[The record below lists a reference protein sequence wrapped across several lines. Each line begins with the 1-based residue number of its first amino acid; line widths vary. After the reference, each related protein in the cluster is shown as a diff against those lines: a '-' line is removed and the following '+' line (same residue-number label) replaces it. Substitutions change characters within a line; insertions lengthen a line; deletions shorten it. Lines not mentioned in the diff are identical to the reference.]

1 MRGGFTNSVDE
12 LCRTNPGGEIRTD
25 DGAVIRWDA
34 KGFGL
39 RGADPSRPHRWRM
52 ASALVFDTDDDR
64 YAWLNRA
71 MAVWQG
77 EFDETRHAATYTA
90 WLPADDV
97 PSALRA
103 AA

>member
-1 MRGGFTNSVDE
+1 MPDPPRGGQ
-12 LCRTNPGGEIRTD
+12 IHTD

-39 RGADPSRPHRWRM
+39 RGADPARPRRWRM
-52 ASALVFDTDDDR
+52 ASALLFDSEDERD
-64 YAWLNRA
+64 AWLNRA

-77 EFDETRHAATYTA
+77 AFDETHGAATYTA
-90 WLPADDV
+90 WPASDAV
-97 PSALRA
+97 PPALRA

>member
-1 MRGGFTNSVDE
+1 
-12 LCRTNPGGEIRTD
+12 
-25 DGAVIRWDA
+25 
-34 KGFGL
+34 
-39 RGADPSRPHRWRM
+39 
-52 ASALVFDTDDDR
+52 VFDTDDDR

-90 WLPADDV
+90 WLAADDV
-97 PSALRA
+97 PTALRA